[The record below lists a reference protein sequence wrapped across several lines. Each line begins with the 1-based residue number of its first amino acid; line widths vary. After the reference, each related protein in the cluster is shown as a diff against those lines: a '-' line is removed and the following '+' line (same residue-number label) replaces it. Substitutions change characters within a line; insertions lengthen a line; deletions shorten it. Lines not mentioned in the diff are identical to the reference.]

1 MKANYNRKPK
11 NVREKA
17 VTFRAKGTGGSVF
30 AFCVIQ
36 NTLYERMPDD
46 KDVVYLDFE
55 DETQM
60 DKLINT
66 LQDMKKRAYQKVEE
80 NADESKAES

>member
-17 VTFRAKGTGGSVF
+17 VSFRAKNPEGTVY

-36 NTLYERMPDD
+36 NTLFNRMTDD

-55 DETQM
+55 DTTQI
-60 DKLINT
+60 DKMINA
-66 LQDMKKRAYQKVEE
+66 LQDLKSKVSPAQEE
-80 NADESKAES
+80 DTDESKAES